1 MTAAAM
7 ICLKLTASEIKG
19 SAICDS
25 CSQWSECYGGS
36 GGIRRARTIGVAWL
50 CGGLL
55 VDAMPAPPSCVQDAE
70 INHVESSQFG
80 ICVWSED
87 CKYT

>member
-1 MTAAAM
+1 VIPARSGRSATGAAV
-7 ICLKLTASEIKG
+7 E
-19 SAICDS
+19 
-25 CSQWSECYGGS
+25 S
-36 GGIRRARTIGVAWL
+36 GVARTMGVAWL